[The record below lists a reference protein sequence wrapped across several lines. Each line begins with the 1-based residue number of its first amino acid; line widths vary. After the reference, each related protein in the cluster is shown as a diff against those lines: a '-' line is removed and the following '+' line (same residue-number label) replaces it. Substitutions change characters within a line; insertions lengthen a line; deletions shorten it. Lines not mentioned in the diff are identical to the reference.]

1 MSSQNSV
8 LSTINGLHIQQTSG
22 SGNQKID
29 IYSSNT
35 TNICASG
42 NNITQSDCDKIKI
55 NNIIGNPC
63 NDTLANPIL
72 KTLNNSTKKYCDA
85 QISLL

>member
-8 LSTINGLHIQQTSG
+8 LSTISNLKVQETTGKG
-22 SGNQKID
+22 DQKID

-42 NNITQSDCDKIKI
+42 VNITQSDCNTMKNKID
-55 NNIIGNPC
+55 NPC
-63 NDTLANPIL
+63 NNTRANPIL
-72 KTLNNSTKKYCDA
+72 KTINNSTKKYCDA